1 MRLLSANPLF
11 YGAGNFGGVESL
23 EVITRRQPSYGV
35 WLVFWGNEIT

>member
-23 EVITRRQPSYGV
+23 EVITRRQP